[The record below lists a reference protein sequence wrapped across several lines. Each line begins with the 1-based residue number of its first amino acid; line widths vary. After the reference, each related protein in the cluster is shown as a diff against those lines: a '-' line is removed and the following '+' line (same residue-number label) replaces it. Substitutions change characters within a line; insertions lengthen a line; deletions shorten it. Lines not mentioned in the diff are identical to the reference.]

1 MQWLQQG
8 TEQALEDN
16 REERTRVKA
25 IVREAKRGAEDR
37 FGAKLSQDFEGNRK
51 MFWIEMKR
59 VRKGVQGEGMRVYDR
74 KENILIEGDA
84 ARRRWAEYFKE
95 LLKMQDSV
103 QASVVAVGGESRMP
117 MFGRLNDRGVESL

>member
-51 MFWIEMKR
+51 MFWKEVKR
-59 VRKGVQGEGMRVYDR
+59 VRKEEQWLGY
-74 KENILIEGDA
+74 
-84 ARRRWAEYFKE
+84 
-95 LLKMQDSV
+95 
-103 QASVVAVGGESRMP
+103 
-117 MFGRLNDRGVESL
+117 